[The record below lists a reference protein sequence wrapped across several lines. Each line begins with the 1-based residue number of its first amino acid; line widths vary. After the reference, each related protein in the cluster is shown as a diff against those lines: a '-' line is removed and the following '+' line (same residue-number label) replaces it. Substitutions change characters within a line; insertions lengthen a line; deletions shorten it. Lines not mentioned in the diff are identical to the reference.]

1 MKLKTEIIERV
12 RGRKEIV
19 PLISAEMGVSKNTV
33 KAWLKR
39 NADDGWLTTFK
50 VLAILRDKLGL
61 TDDQILETG
70 EPLTAS
76 KALKLFAEKTTIDE
90 INDSWLLQQAFELLQ
105 QAESKNEA
113 LVIANEQMNSII
125 SGRIGHAIP
134 GI

>member
-1 MKLKTEIIERV
+1 M
-12 RGRKEIV
+12 
-19 PLISAEMGVSKNTV
+19 
-33 KAWLKR
+33 
-39 NADDGWLTTFK
+39 
-50 VLAILRDKLGL
+50 RDKLGL